1 MVGPSNTLLAKG
13 ANTVAIQCHLFTGS
27 EGKQSQVLSDRHSSR
42 LCDKNPR
49 KRVTPGPGDTYCT
62 PQERS
67 EEKGSVP
74 SLITQGN

>member
-13 ANTVAIQCHLFTGS
+13 ADTAVTQGHLFTGS
-27 EGKQSQVLSDRHSSR
+27 DEKQSQVLSDRHSSR
-42 LCDKNPR
+42 FSGKNPIT
-49 KRVTPGPGDTYCT
+49 RVTPGPGDTYCT

-74 SLITQGN
+74 SLITRGY